1 MNLVINAQ
9 LHRTQESASLILISR
24 SPSAPRGGPS
34 GRGPRGERRG
44 AGRRPRPP
52 RAEAGREWVAGRRGG
67 AGGSAAA
74 RRVLLLGRRR
84 LQPSSLRQA
93 APGVRST
100 FSRSVPHAAP
110 PRGSGPGARTPP
122 GRALPSQKQQF
133 GDQRG
138 RGGGA
143 RARQRCADL
152 GVPSE
157 RPARTRARA
166 AGRCREEARHAQQRR
181 GQAPRQSPGTLR

>member
-122 GRALPSQKQQF
+122 RPAVRRPAAPPHIAGLRAAAERRPLP
-133 GDQRG
+133 
-138 RGGGA
+138 
-143 RARQRCADL
+143 
-152 GVPSE
+152 PSS
-157 RPARTRARA
+157 PAARTRARA